1 MVLSGHK
8 AWQCPTW
15 QCPDEGS
22 IAEGAAA
29 KDYCRQRCL
38 AIQPPATLRLKNGHF
53 VRQCLAMNQK
63 FNRENE
69 DALVHT
75 KKFGARV

>member
-1 MVLSGHK
+1 MALSGHK

-38 AIQPPATLRLKNGHF
+38 AIQPPATLRLKNCHF
-53 VRQCLAMNQK
+53 VPPCLAISEVQQGK
-63 FNRENE
+63 
-69 DALVHT
+69 
-75 KKFGARV
+75 